1 MLQRHT
7 IEILHGNKG
16 PVTMFPNLI
25 NGADV
30 GMVQSGRSTRLS
42 PEALQYL
49 RVFCHILRQ
58 EFQSDR
64 STEFGILRLVH
75 PPPAAA
81 SELLDDAV
89 VRDGLANHGRHPFGA
104 KSS

>member
-1 MLQRHT
+1 MLQRHP

-25 NGADV
+25 NCADV
-30 GMVQSGRSTRLS
+30 GMVQGGRSTRLS

-49 RVFCHILRQ
+49 RVFCNILRQ

-64 STEFGILRLVH
+64 STEFGILSFVNDAH
-75 PPPAAA
+75 AAA
-81 SELLDDAV
+81 TQLFDDAV
-89 VRDGLANHGRHPFGA
+89 VRDGLANEL
-104 KSS
+104 